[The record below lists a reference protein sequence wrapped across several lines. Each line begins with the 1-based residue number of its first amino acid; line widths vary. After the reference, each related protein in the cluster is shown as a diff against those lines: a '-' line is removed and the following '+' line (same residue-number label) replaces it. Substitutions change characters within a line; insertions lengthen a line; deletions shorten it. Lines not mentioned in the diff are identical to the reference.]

1 MYALIE
7 LHDANYQGLADLTWG
22 QNKIPYAEL
31 HGYKIFC
38 RSDAA
43 DFVPNVGIGYQKIHY
58 VKELLETH
66 PEVEWFWWTGTDTM
80 ITNFGTRIQD
90 RIDTQYHFIVAV
102 DINGIN
108 ADSFLVRNT
117 PEGRGYIQHLLDIEE
132 ECSKHWDAEQR
143 AMSVA
148 LGIPP
153 TAEPWTEDTEICDQY
168 KDVVKLVPQRYMN
181 SFNYKLYG
189 NTYPDH
195 NNDRFGWDGN
205 WQLGDWLIHWPAV
218 QLEYRMQLFNF
229 YKEYIIK

>member
-1 MYALIE
+1 MYALVE
-7 LHDANYQGLADLTWG
+7 LHDANYQELANLTWE
-22 QNKIPYAEL
+22 QNKVPYAEL
-31 HGYKIFC
+31 HGYKTFC

-43 DFVPNVGIGYQKIHY
+43 DFVLNVGIGYQKIHY

-117 PEGRGYIQHLLDIEE
+117 PEGRGYIHHLLDIEE
-132 ECSKHWDAEQR
+132 ECSKHWDGEQR

-168 KDVVKLVPQRYMN
+168 KDIVKLVPQRYMN
-181 SFNYKLYG
+181 SYNYKLYG
-189 NTYPDH
+189 DHYSDH

-205 WQLGDWLIHWPAV
+205 WQLGDWLIHWPAISV
-218 QLEYRMQLFNF
+218 EMRIQLYNF
-229 YKEYIIK
+229 YKEYIIE